1 MSPSPYFTIPFL
13 LIVAILQSTAAP
25 RLAVYGARPDLMLV
39 SVIVWTLL
47 AAFRMRELQ
56 YTGEPPSLWRGIN
69 DGVVWGFTGGM
80 FLDLLSGAPVGLSA
94 LALMI
99 AALVVGIF
107 AVGIAGSTPILVIVA
122 TPLGTLAYHLVFLT
136 GLALTGRPAFWSV
149 NLSRVI
155 LPSVVLNLA
164 LIPVV
169 YLLLSPLNRQTE
181 RERLQW

>member
-25 RLAVYGARPDLMLV
+25 RLVVYGVRPDLMLV
-39 SVIVWTLL
+39 SVVAWTLL
-47 AAFRMRELQ
+47 AAFRLRELQ

-80 FLDLLSGAPVGLSA
+80 FLDLLSGAPFGLSA
-94 LALMI
+94 LALI
-99 AALVVGIF
+99 AAAA
-107 AVGIAGSTPILVIVA
+107 AVGILAAGVASSTPILIIVA
-122 TPLGTLAYHLVFLT
+122 TPLGTLIYHLVFLL

-149 NLSRVI
+149 NLTRLV
-155 LPSVVLNLA
+155 LPSIVFNLA
-164 LIPVV
+164 LLPIA

-181 RERLQW
+181 RERLHW